1 MNGRRPSRR
10 QAEQAVATLLRW
22 IGEDPARPGLGATPG
37 LVADAWLEHGRG
49 YRTTPEAALG
59 QILEGAEPADGIVLL
74 RDIRFES
81 HCEHHLAPFVGLAH
95 VAYLPDRR
103 VAGIG
108 GIARLVDCFSKRLQ
122 IQERLTDQIAR
133 SLDELLQP
141 KGVAVAI
148 EATHH
153 CLTTRGAH
161 KPGTKFVTTRL
172 LGAFRDDP
180 DLRREIATLIGQP
193 GTG

>member
-1 MNGRRPSRR
+1 MNERRPSRR

-37 LVADAWLEHGRG
+37 LVTSAWLEHGRG

-59 QILEGAEPADGIVLL
+59 EILEGAEPPDGMILL

-81 HCEHHLAPFVGLAH
+81 HCEHHLAPFVGQAH

-108 GIARLVDCFSKRLQ
+108 GIARLVDCFAKRLQ
-122 IQERLTDQIAR
+122 IQERLTDQIAQ
-133 SLDELLQP
+133 SLQALLAP
-141 KGVAVAI
+141 KGVAVLI

-161 KPGTKFVTTRL
+161 KPGTRFVTTRL

-180 DLRREIATLIGQP
+180 AQRHEFLALACGHAQ
-193 GTG
+193 G

>member
-1 MNGRRPSRR
+1 MSERRPSRR
-10 QAEQAVATLLRW
+10 QVEQAVATLLRW
-22 IGEDPARPGLGATPG
+22 IGEDPTRPGLGATPG
-37 LVADAWLEHGRG
+37 LVASAWLEHGRG

-59 QILEGAEPADGIVLL
+59 EILEGAEPPDGMVLL

-108 GIARLVDCFSKRLQ
+108 GIARLVDCFAKRLQ

-141 KGVAVAI
+141 KGVAVLI

-161 KPGTKFVTTRL
+161 KPGTRFVTTRL
-172 LGAFRDDP
+172 LGSFHEDP
-180 DLRREIATLIGQP
+180 ELRQDFYRLAGHH
-193 GTG
+193 